1 MDATTNANANANGTG
16 AGPLAGLNPDAI
28 RAQLDELETMAAR
41 LRAVLPAEVA
51 QGEMDGMAATANGAA
66 RTANG
71 AATAANGPAATNGAA
86 MQNGPAAMMGPGAP
100 SDDVFAAVCS
110 VRSEEGGYP
119 LAAQVGLPAAVCA
132 AWQGMSGEE
141 REACVHTFSNA
152 NTSLLRPSM
161 VQMCG
166 AAVGDALGIS
176 ESELMTCVRAPAL
189 GQGLCMTAL
198 RGPLVLADNAPM
210 AEQLQREEVRQAQAL
225 TGEPEAVRRVKLM
238 AAKEAPTRDDVYD
251 LVSLCRWDRGTPQ
264 DARANEILA
273 ETFLGLPAGQRAIC
287 TEANNFCGAID
298 SVNGI
303 CHAVQ
308 HKVGTNAY
316 VAKVDDFYAGGE
328 FSGSDQRLALTMQ
341 LYPEPYGGA
350 FSEVALACGLDRSQA
365 EVARTLLA
373 TSRGDVARN
382 REICRRIEEGVGALP
397 RMTSDVA
404 QVASMLAG
412 GMGGQRGRR

>member
-1 MDATTNANANANGTG
+1 MEANENAMSAQPPAAPPATLNAAAV
-16 AGPLAGLNPDAI
+16 
-28 RAQLDELETMAAR
+28 RAQLDELESMAAR
-41 LRAVLPAEVA
+41 LRAVV
-51 QGEMDGMAATANGAA
+51 
-66 RTANG
+66 
-71 AATAANGPAATNGAA
+71 GPAAAEGEMNGTMMTAT
-86 MQNGPAAMMGPGAP
+86 PAAPPAPMPATPALAAPAPATPAPAAPAPIGAP
-100 SDDVFAAVCS
+100 KDDVFAAVCS
-110 VRSEEGGYP
+110 VRSEGGGYP
-119 LAAQVGLPAAVCA
+119 LAAQVGLPEAVCT

-141 REACVHTFSNA
+141 REACVHTFQNA
-152 NTSLLRPSM
+152 NTSSLRPSQ

-166 AAVGDALGIS
+166 AAIGDALGIS
-176 ESELMTCVRAPAL
+176 DAELMSCVRGPTL

-210 AEQLQREEVRQAQAL
+210 GEQLKREEVRQAQAL
-225 TGEPEAVRRVKLM
+225 TGEAEVVRRVKLM

-273 ETFLGLPAGQRAIC
+273 ETFLGLPPGQRAIC
-287 TEANNFCGAID
+287 TEANNFCGALE
-298 SVNGI
+298 SVNAI

-382 REICRRIEEGVGALP
+382 REICRRIEEGVSALP
-397 RMTSDVA
+397 RMTQDVA

-412 GMGGQRGRR
+412 ATRRK